1 MDFLDQIA
9 LPQSAEHIQL
19 LHYLLILVLFLFISF
34 IGLVFGG
41 TILSLRYKRKSEKS
55 GDEKY
60 FHFAKDIMEIV
71 TISKSVGFILG
82 IAPVITVILIYSQ
95 LFSGAEISNLGFLG
109 LSLICIVI
117 SLFFIYSFRYSL
129 SFNRIFGSIKSF
141 EIKDEDISGEIN
153 KFSSESKNISNTAG
167 RYGLLFLF
175 LGLWFFFTA
184 ITISIYYKDWNVDSF
199 LGSLFNLS
207 VLLKFI
213 FYILFSLTLT
223 GGIILFRFFNLEKS
237 NTEQDDEYKKFV
249 KSHAQKVTF
258 VSGVF
263 IPVFM
268 LLNLMEVPS
277 TVLSGTVFTY
287 LVISIILL
295 FLGFNFLYML
305 TKSYSTVFTSLL
317 FLVLIFSLGAYIVSD
332 QSIMKNSTSLRT
344 EILSANFDKYLAD
357 LKGEGTTEKVDG
369 AEIYKVRCESCH
381 RWNTKLVGPPH
392 DEVIPKYVGKEA
404 QLVAFIRNPVKVNP
418 DYPPMPN
425 PGLKPNEAKAVADYL
440 LERLAEE
447 KKK

>member
-1 MDFLDQIA
+1 MDFLDNIA

-41 TILSLRYKRKSEKS
+41 TILSVRYKRKSEKS

-71 TISKSVGFILG
+71 TISKSIGFILG
-82 IAPVITVILIYSQ
+82 IAPLITIILIYSQ
-95 LFSGAEISNLGFLG
+95 LLHGSQISNLGFLG
-109 LSLICIVI
+109 LSLICVIV

-129 SFNRIFGSIKSF
+129 SFNRIFGSIKSID
-141 EIKDEDISGEIN
+141 IKDESVSGDIN
-153 KFSSESKNISNTAG
+153 KFSSESSNISNTAG

-184 ITISIYYKDWNVDSF
+184 ITISIYYQDWKVDTF
-199 LGSLFNLS
+199 LGSLFDLS
-207 VLLKFI
+207 VLLKFF

-223 GGIILFRFFNLEKS
+223 GGVILFRFFNLEKS
-237 NTEQDDEYKKFV
+237 KKEEDDEYSKFV
-249 KSHAQKVTF
+249 KSHALKVTF
-258 VSGVF
+258 VSGVL

-268 LLNLMEVPS
+268 LLNLIKVPS
-277 TVLSGTVFTY
+277 IILSGTVFTY
-287 LVISIILL
+287 LIISIILL
-295 FLGFNFLYML
+295 FLGFHFLYML
-305 TKSYSTVFTSLL
+305 SKSYSTVFTSLL
-317 FLVLIFSLGAYIVSD
+317 FLVLIFSLGAYIVSE
-332 QSIMKNSTSLRT
+332 QSIMKNSTSVRSA
-344 EILSANFDKYLAD
+344 ILSANFDKYLAD

-381 RWNTKLVGPPH
+381 RWDTKLVGPPH
-392 DEVIPKYVGKEA
+392 DKVIPKYVGKEA
-404 QLVAFIRNPVKVNP
+404 KLIAFIRNPVKVNP

-425 PGLKPNEAKAVADYL
+425 PGLKPNEAKAVAEYL
-440 LERLAEE
+440 LNRLASE
-447 KKK
+447 KK